1 MLSVVKN
8 IAEMI
13 GLLNAVYIANILRIE
28 VKDYKNNK
36 PSIFND
42 YLGETYEHDYS
53 KYTHASDK

>member
-1 MLSVVKN
+1 MLSVIKKIAEFIGVLN
-8 IAEMI
+8 IAY
-13 GLLNAVYIANILRIE
+13 VANVLRIE

-36 PSIFND
+36 PSIFNN

>member
-8 IAEMI
+8 IAEAI
-13 GLLNAVYIANILRIE
+13 GVLNLAYAINLVRIE

-53 KYTHASDK
+53 KYTHVSDK